1 MGQVMKRFAGILL
14 GLAALLGAAPAYAIS
29 NFQHIV
35 IVVQENRTP
44 DNLFMGMCQGFGG
57 TAQCS
62 TTDTKQYD
70 LQTSAWLDKKNSGG
84 TITPEVQ
91 PLGINY
97 DARHNH
103 KDFVSMCD
111 SAKFGDPCKM
121 DGAANVFCGG
131 VGCKSLTQF
140 PFYYVKPSDVAS
152 YFTLAKSYG
161 WDNHFYQT
169 NQGPSFPAHQFLF
182 GATSAP
188 SATDDAEGNFVSE
201 NIECRGMNGHGRLK
215 GNGCNN
221 GCIAPPAAV
230 IQMIDKN
237 GREDP
242 ENKVDP
248 CMEHQT
254 ISDLL
259 EASSL
264 TWNYYAP
271 NEGSL
276 WTAPVAI
283 NHICGGEFRGGKC
296 PAGSDFL
303 KHFRQVAEHT
313 LLTDIANCALPAVS
327 WVIPNGP
334 DSDHAG
340 KLTTTGGPEWV
351 ASVVNAI
358 GEAPSCGGSG
368 TYWQNTAIVI
378 TWDDWGGWYD
388 HEPPTF
394 LASPEGGY
402 QLGFRVPMIF
412 VSAYTPQGYIDG
424 EYSADFGDIANF
436 VENNIG
442 IAEGALGLADARAY
456 QRSSPADLRQFYDL
470 NNPPRTF
477 VHIPSWRNAKWFLND
492 RSPPTPPDDD

>member
-1 MGQVMKRFAGILL
+1 MKHLARILL
-14 GLAALLGAAPAYAIS
+14 ALAAILSAAPAYAIS

-44 DNLFMGMCQGFGG
+44 DNLFMGMCLGFGG

-62 TTDTKQYD
+62 TTDTNQYD
-70 LQTSAWLDKKNSGG
+70 IQTQNWLDKKRRGG
-84 TITPEVQ
+84 TIRPQVL
-91 PLGINY
+91 PLGNNY
-97 DARHNH
+97 DPGHTH
-103 KDFVSMCD
+103 SDFLRMCD
-111 SAKFGDPCKM
+111 SSRVTGGPCRM
-121 DGAANVFCGG
+121 DGAAD
-131 VGCKSLTQF
+131 VGCKGIGCTHPTQF

-152 YFTLAKSYG
+152 YFILAQSYG
-161 WDNHFYQT
+161 WENHFYQT

-201 NIECRGMNGHGRLK
+201 NIICDPKDDGDPHVKGRG
-215 GNGCNN
+215 CSN
-221 GCIAPPAAV
+221 GCIAPPLAT
-230 IQMIDKN
+230 IQLIDKN
-237 GREDP
+237 GV
-242 ENKVDP
+242 ENPDDKVDP

-271 NEGSL
+271 SEGML

-283 NHICGGEFRGGKC
+283 KHICGGEWRGGHC
-296 PAGSDFL
+296 PPGSDFVN
-303 KHFRQVAEHT
+303 HFRQLAETTLISDVAQ
-313 LLTDIANCALPAVS
+313 CALPAVS
-327 WVIPNGP
+327 WVIPTGQ

-340 KLTTTGGPEWV
+340 SPNNVDGPDWV
-351 ASVVNAI
+351 AIVVNAI
-358 GEAPSCGGSG
+358 GGSNCRDGGG
-368 TYWQNTAIVI
+368 TYWQDTAVVI

-388 HEPPTF
+388 HEPPPI

-424 EYSADFGDIANF
+424 TFSADFGTIANF
-436 VENNIG
+436 VENNFG
-442 IAEGALGLADARAY
+442 IAEGSLGFADARAY
-456 QRSSPADLRQFYDL
+456 RRLFPQDLRQFYNL
-470 NNPPRTF
+470 NNAPRQF
-477 VHIPSWRNAKWFLND
+477 VQVPARKDAKWFLND
-492 RSPPTPPDDD
+492 KSPPTPPDDD